1 MTTLPVTPSTAL
13 VKMTN
18 IRWRI
23 MFLVFVILTL
33 NYLDRVNISIAAP
46 LIQKEFG
53 FSPVQLGVIFSAFT
67 WGNVLGQLPGGALSS
82 VFGAKRMYVI
92 AIVCWSALLA
102 ATSLATSVTTFVIF
116 RVVFGF
122 FEGMCWPVASTVG
135 ATWFPKSERSR
146 AMSLQA
152 NGMVVGLAIAPPFVT
167 YFMMQYG
174 WRGAFLVSAGL
185 SLIWLIFWIY
195 TMNDRPDKHPN
206 INNAELKHIA
216 DGQVISAEDAANEQ
230 PLSFMEAIKV
240 VIKKPSLYAACLSNG
255 ALVWTLYTYTSWLPL
270 YLQHERGFTI
280 TKTGFI
286 AMLPFLFSMI
296 TIPCGGIVSD
306 WLYKRTGNL
315 KLAKNLPIMSGLF
328 AGGVMMI
335 PAALAEDPMTGVFLL
350 SIGYSLIMFIL
361 GPQWAIPP
369 DVGGKKAAG
378 YACALVQIISHI
390 PGIIAP
396 IFMGYIVQATGHY
409 TAGVVTAGVVAM
421 LGALLFPILYRG
433 EKDHYSEPQKVC
445 NIKL

>member
-1 MTTLPVTPSTAL
+1 
-13 VKMTN
+13 MTN
-18 IRWRI
+18 IRWQI
-23 MFLVFVILTL
+23 MFMVFVILTL

-46 LIQKEFG
+46 LIQKEFD
-53 FSPVQLGVIFSAFT
+53 FSPIQLGIIFSAFT
-67 WGNVLGQLPGGALSS
+67 WGNVIGQLPGGMLSS
-82 VFGAKRMYVI
+82 IFGAKRMYVI
-92 AIVCWSALLA
+92 AILCWSAFLA
-102 ATSLATSVTTFVIF
+102 MTTLATTLTAFVIF

-167 YFMMQYG
+167 YFMVMYG
-174 WRGAFLVSAGL
+174 WRGAFLVSAVL
-185 SLIWLIFWIY
+185 SLIWLFFWLRI
-195 TMNDRPDKHPN
+195 MNDRPDKHPN
-206 INNAELKHIA
+206 VSPSELSHIMENTS
-216 DGQVISAEDAANEQ
+216 QSIKNIETEK
-230 PLSFMEAIKV
+230 PLSFMQAIKI
-240 VIKKPSLYAACLSNG
+240 VIKKRSLYAACLSNG

-280 TKTGFI
+280 TKTGFV

-296 TIPCGGIVSD
+296 TIPCGGIFAD

-315 KLAKNLPIMSGLF
+315 KLSKNIPIMVGLF
-328 AGGVMMI
+328 TGGAMMI
-335 PAALAEDPMTGVFLL
+335 PAALSEDPITGVILL

-378 YACALVQIISHI
+378 YACALVQIISHV

-409 TAGVVTAGVVAM
+409 TAGVITAGAVAIV
-421 LGALLFPILYRG
+421 GAFCFPLLYRG
-433 EKDHYSEPQKVC
+433 EKDHYQEPDLTC
-445 NIKL
+445 EIKL

>member
-1 MTTLPVTPSTAL
+1 MSTVPLTTTSSQ

-18 IRWRI
+18 VRWRI
-23 MFLVFVILTL
+23 MFLVFIILTL

-67 WGNVLGQLPGGALSS
+67 WGNVIGQLPGGALSAM
-82 VFGAKRMYVI
+82 FGAKRMYVI
-92 AIVCWSALLA
+92 AIIFWSVFLA
-102 ATSLATSVTTFVIF
+102 ATTLATTVMAFVVYRVIF
-116 RVVFGF
+116 GV

-174 WRGAFLVSAGL
+174 WRGAFFISAAL
-185 SLIWLIFWIY
+185 SLVWLIFWVY
-195 TMNDRPDKHPN
+195 TMNDRPHKHSGVN
-206 INNAELKHIA
+206 AAELAHIHEDPAPQVTAA
-216 DGQVISAEDAANEQ
+216 DK
-230 PLSFMEAIKV
+230 PLAFMEALKV
-240 VIKKPSLYAACLSNG
+240 VMKKPSLYAACLSNG

-270 YLQHERGFTI
+270 YLQHERGFTVA
-280 TKTGFI
+280 KTGFV
-286 AMLPFLFSMI
+286 AMLPFLFSMV
-296 TIPCGGIVSD
+296 TIPCGGIFAD
-306 WLYKRTGNL
+306 WLFKKTNNL
-315 KLAKNLPIMSGLF
+315 KLSKNVPIISGLF
-328 AGGVMMI
+328 AGGLMMI
-335 PAALAEDPMTGVFLL
+335 PAALATDPMTGVVLL

-409 TAGVVTAGVVAM
+409 TAGVITAGLVGIV
-421 LGALLFPILYRG
+421 GGLLFPLLYRG
-433 EKDHYSEPQKVC
+433 EKDHYREPEACRLEV
-445 NIKL
+445 

>member
-1 MTTLPVTPSTAL
+1 MSTVPITVNTSQ

-18 IRWRI
+18 VRWRI
-23 MFLVFVILTL
+23 MTLVFIILSL

-67 WGNVLGQLPGGALSS
+67 WGNVLGQLPGGALSAM
-82 VFGAKRMYVI
+82 FGAKRMYVI
-92 AIVCWSALLA
+92 AIVFWSGFLA
-102 ATSLATSVTTFVIF
+102 ATTLATTVVTFVAF
-116 RVVFGF
+116 RVVFGV

-167 YFMMQYG
+167 YFMMMYG
-174 WRGAFLVSAGL
+174 WRGAFFVSAAL
-185 SLIWLIFWIY
+185 SLVWLAFWIY
-195 TMNDRPDKHPN
+195 TMNDRPHKHSGVN
-206 INNAELKHIA
+206 AAELAHITEDPTATQDTAA
-216 DGQVISAEDAANEQ
+216 DKPLAFMAA
-230 PLSFMEAIKV
+230 LRV
-240 VIKKPSLYAACLSNG
+240 VMKKPSLYAACLSNG

-280 TKTGFI
+280 AKTGFV
-286 AMLPFLFSMI
+286 AMLPFLFSMV
-296 TIPCGGIVSD
+296 TIPLGGIFAD
-306 WLYKRTGNL
+306 WLYKRTNNL
-315 KLAKNLPIMSGLF
+315 KLSKNVPIMFGLF
-328 AGGVMMI
+328 TGGVMMI
-335 PAALAEDPMTGVFLL
+335 PAALAEDPMTGLLLL
-350 SIGYSLIMFIL
+350 SVGYSLIMSIL

-396 IFMGYIVQATGHY
+396 IFMGYIVQVTGHY
-409 TAGVVTAGVVAM
+409 TAGVITAGLVGI
-421 LGALLFPILYRG
+421 LGACLFPLLYRG
-433 EKDHYSEPQKVC
+433 EKDHYQEPVAAC
-445 NIKL
+445 PLEP

>member
-1 MTTLPVTPSTAL
+1 MSTLPLSTST
-13 VKMTN
+13 VKSN
-18 IRWRI
+18 IRWQI
-23 MFLVFVILTL
+23 MFLVFIILTL

-46 LIQKEFG
+46 LIQKEFN
-53 FSPVQLGVIFSAFT
+53 FSPVELGIIFSSFT

-82 VFGAKRMYVI
+82 MFGAKRMYII
-92 AIVCWSALLA
+92 AIICWSAFLA
-102 ATSLATSVTTFVIF
+102 GTTLATTVTAFIGF

-152 NGMVVGLAIAPPFVT
+152 NGMVVGLAVAPPFVT
-167 YFMMQYG
+167 YFMMEHG
-174 WRGAFLVSAGL
+174 WRGAFLVSAAL
-185 SLIWLIFWIY
+185 SIIWLIFWVFI
-195 TMNDRPDKHPN
+195 MNDKPAKHPRVS
-206 INNAELKHIA
+206 AEELAHIA
-216 DGQVISAEDAANEQ
+216 EGAGERQAAVEVEK
-230 PLSFMEAIKV
+230 PLGFMEALRI

-280 TKTGFI
+280 AKTGFI
-286 AMLPFLFSMI
+286 AMLPFLFSMV
-296 TIPCGGIVSD
+296 TIPCGGIIAD
-306 WLYKRTGNL
+306 WIYQRTGNL
-315 KLAKNLPIMSGLF
+315 RKSKNIPIMIGLF
-328 AGGVMMI
+328 AGGLMMI
-335 PAALAEDPMTGVFLL
+335 PAALAQDPMTGVIML
-350 SIGYSLIMFIL
+350 SLGYALIMFIL

-378 YACALVQIISHI
+378 YACALVQILSHI

-409 TAGVVTAGVVAM
+409 TAGVLTAGLVAM
-421 LGALLFPILYRG
+421 IGGLLFPFLYRG
-433 EKDHYSEPQKVC
+433 EKDHYKEPEKAC
-445 NIKL
+445 EISL